1 MFSLI
6 SSYTTLFL
14 SRKHQSYYKL
24 SLKQQQQQQQQ
35 QTMVL
40 HDSIQVYNIF
50 TEASSEVQSPFS
62 LLAKL
67 FFVAYIGVRYQL

>member
-24 SLKQQQQQQQQ
+24 SLKQQQQQQQ

-67 FFVAYIGVRYQL
+67 FFVAYIGVRY